1 MIINLLNSLPKIV
14 EIENFLTEKEC
25 DEIIDKNLPF
35 VRSKGFD
42 FSSGTSEEVDARTS
56 SSFFDIKDDLKNVR
70 SKIHFLSSMLI
81 DNNRVSL
88 RLSNLELLQLTRY
101 VGDEKYVS
109 HYDYFN
115 HLDLPKEKLVS
126 NDRVATFIVY
136 LNDDFLN
143 GHTSFEKLD
152 IKVKPKKGNALY
164 FDYCY
169 DSKINE
175 LTMHSGDPPVEGTKT
190 IMTCWIRKY
199 PYTN

>member
-1 MIINLLNSLPKIV
+1 MIINILNSVPKVV
-14 EIENFLTEKEC
+14 EVKSFLTEKEC
-25 DEIIDKNLPF
+25 DEIIEKNLSF
-35 VRSKGFD
+35 ERSKGFD
-42 FSSGTSEEVDARTS
+42 FTKGTSEEVDVRTS
-56 SSFFDIKDDLKNVR
+56 STFFDFKDQFGNIRK
-70 SKIHFLSSMLI
+70 KIHFLSSMLI
-81 DNNRVSL
+81 DNNLVSL

-101 VGDEKYVS
+101 VGTENYES

-115 HLDLPKEKLVS
+115 HLDLPKEKLIS

-136 LNDDFLN
+136 LNDDFSE
-143 GHTSFEKLD
+143 GHTSFNKLD
-152 IKVKPKKGNALY
+152 IKIKPKKGNALY

-169 DSKINE
+169 DPKINE